1 MTKFDPTNLNWEKV
15 SGLIPA
21 IIQDAETKEV
31 LMLGFM
37 NVEALSKTQ
46 EIGLVTFYSRNRK
59 TLWTKGETSG
69 NHLRSVSYTHLRAH
83 ET

>member
-15 SGLIPA
+15 NGLIPA

-69 NHLRSVSYTHLRAH
+69 KGAC
-83 ET
+83 

>member
-15 SGLIPA
+15 NGLIPA

-69 NHLRSVSYTHLRAH
+69 NHLRLIDLKADCDLDT
-83 ET
+83 